1 MPPTTLNSEEPIYAS
16 LTRASGVNAGRIVPV
31 IHSLRI
37 VLHNVH
43 HRYAFYAGVTPPP
56 IRVCGPLT
64 VQDFS

>member
-1 MPPTTLNSEEPIYAS
+1 MPPTTLNSEEP
-16 LTRASGVNAGRIVPV
+16 VNAGRIVPV
-31 IHSLRI
+31 MHSLRI